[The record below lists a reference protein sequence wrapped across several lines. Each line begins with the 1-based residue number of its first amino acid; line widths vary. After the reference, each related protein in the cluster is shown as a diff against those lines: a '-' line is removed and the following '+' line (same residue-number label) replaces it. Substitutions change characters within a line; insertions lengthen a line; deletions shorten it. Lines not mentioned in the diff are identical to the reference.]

1 MDVNQIVQSNH
12 VQLNNYS
19 SPKIKCRVCIESN
32 SCIMTK
38 IQREKTE
45 RQKQGKGFQV
55 RVVILF
61 QSQSVIFSS
70 RTSFIFTEQ
79 MYPHPPTNLAFFGI
93 ATKIRQNYN
102 TEYILEIVL
111 FHLLFLAS
119 YHQLKARLT
128 CA

>member
-1 MDVNQIVQSNH
+1 MDVNRIVQSNN

-55 RVVILF
+55 RVILF